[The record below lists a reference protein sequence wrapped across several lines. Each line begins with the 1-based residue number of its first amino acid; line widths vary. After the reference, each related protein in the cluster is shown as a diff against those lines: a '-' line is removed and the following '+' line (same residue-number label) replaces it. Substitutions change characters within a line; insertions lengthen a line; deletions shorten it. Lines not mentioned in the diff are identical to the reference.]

1 MLLTVFTKTQRQETA
16 EVQRA
21 LTAQKECEARHPPAH
36 TVYDRFPE
44 ARP

>member
-1 MLLTVFTKTQRQETA
+1 MFLTVFAKTQRQERV

-21 LTAQKECEARHPPAH
+21 LTAQKECEAPHPPAH

-44 ARP
+44 ATP